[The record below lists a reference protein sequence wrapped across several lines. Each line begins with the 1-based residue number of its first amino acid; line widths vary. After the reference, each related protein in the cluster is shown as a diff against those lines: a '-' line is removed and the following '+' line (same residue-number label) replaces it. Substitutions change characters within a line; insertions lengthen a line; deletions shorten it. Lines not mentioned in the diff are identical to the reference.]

1 MTFPKLHPR
10 LTQQLKQLAQ
20 TTPDGKIRTKDI
32 LQILNEHYIED
43 DVAQQRKKNAMSAN
57 SAELDELYEQ
67 AKKDKQTAEAANV
80 SKSMFLANMSHEIRT
95 PLNGVLGFTSLLM
108 TTDLSETQQEYL
120 DVIHS
125 SGKTLLFLLNDILDL
140 SKIESGSVTLE
151 SISFNLQNVVK
162 ACVNL
167 SRGQLTSPDVDMN
180 TYIDPRLACSYM
192 GDPER
197 LTQIITNFLSNALKF
212 TSKGSIGIEVLALP
226 IPAQSCPEGEA
237 TNTKPFEIRISDT
250 GIGIPDDKV
259 DLIFRTFTQAE
270 SSTTREYGGTGLGLA
285 ISKQLATMM
294 GGDIRVESTP
304 DEGSTF
310 ILTLSLEEAQ
320 DNAGTILSNLDI
332 LGLENKRAL
341 IVDDTTLNRR
351 CFQAQLKDYGM
362 IADTA
367 SSADEAL
374 QYLDTIEHTPDILII
389 DHLMPDTD
397 GLALIKSI
405 RARDDMRDI
414 PIIFA
419 SSSTAPKST
428 YEDAGHDAFISKP
441 IIQKRLLEKL
451 NTLLH
456 PQFSQSDPL
465 TAQKTSAA

>member
-10 LTQQLKQLAQ
+10 LTQHLKQLAK
-20 TTPDGKIRTKDI
+20 TSADGKIRTKDI

-43 DVAQQRKKNAMSAN
+43 DAAQQRRNHAITAS
-57 SAELDELYEQ
+57 STELDERFEQ
-67 AKKDKQTAEAANV
+67 AKKDKLAAEAANV

-108 TTDLSETQQEYL
+108 TTELSEAQQEYL

-151 SISFNLQNVVK
+151 TISFSLQNVVK

-180 TYIDPRLACSYM
+180 TYIDPRLACAYM

-212 TSKGSIGIEVLALP
+212 TSKGSIGIEVLALASP
-226 IPAQSCPEGEA
+226 DNEEKQ
-237 TNTKPFEIRISDT
+237 TFEIRISDT
-250 GIGIPDDKV
+250 GIGIPEDKV
-259 DLIFRTFTQAE
+259 DLIFKTFTQAE
-270 SSTTREYGGTGLGLA
+270 SSTTRQYGGTGLGLA

-294 GGDIRVESTP
+294 GGKITVESTP

-320 DNAGTILSNLDI
+320 DNTGTILSTLDI
-332 LGLENKRAL
+332 SGLENKHAL
-341 IVDDTTLNRR
+341 IVDDTALNRR
-351 CFQAQLKDYGM
+351 CFQAQLKDYG
-362 IADTA
+362 IITDTA
-367 SSADEAL
+367 SNADEAL
-374 QYLDTIEHTPDILII
+374 QYLDTSEHAPDILII

-397 GLALIKSI
+397 GLALIKTI
-405 RARDDMRDI
+405 RARADMHDI

-419 SSSTAPKST
+419 SSSIDAQST
-428 YEDAGHDAFISKP
+428 HENAGYDAFISKP
-441 IIQKRLLEKL
+441 VIQKRLLEKL
-451 NTLLH
+451 NILLR
-456 PQFSQSDPL
+456 PEVSQSDPL
-465 TAQKTSAA
+465 TTQKISAA

>member
-10 LTQQLKQLAQ
+10 LTQHLKQLAK
-20 TTPDGKIRTKDI
+20 TSADGKIRTKDI

-43 DVAQQRKKNAMSAN
+43 DAAQQRRNHAITAN
-57 SAELDELYEQ
+57 STELDERFEQ
-67 AKKDKQTAEAANV
+67 AKKDKLAAEAANV

-108 TTDLSETQQEYL
+108 TTELSEAQQEYL

-151 SISFNLQNVVK
+151 TISFSLQNVVK

-180 TYIDPRLACSYM
+180 TYIDPRLACAYM

-226 IPAQSCPEGEA
+226 CPEGED
-237 TNTKPFEIRISDT
+237 THEKPFEIRISDT

-259 DLIFRTFTQAE
+259 DLIFKTFTQAE

-294 GGDIRVESTP
+294 GGKITVESTP

-310 ILTLSLEEAQ
+310 ILTLSLEEAP
-320 DNAGTILSNLDI
+320 DNTGTILSNLDI
-332 LGLENKRAL
+332 SGLENKRAL
-341 IVDDTTLNRR
+341 IVDDTALNRR
-351 CFQAQLKDYGM
+351 CFQTQLEDYGM

-367 SSADEAL
+367 ESADEAL
-374 QYLDTIEHTPDILII
+374 HYLDTIEHTPDILII
-389 DHLMPDTD
+389 DHLMPGTD

-419 SSSTAPKST
+419 SSSIAPKST
-428 YEDAGHDAFISKP
+428 YENAGHDAFISKP
-441 IIQKRLLEKL
+441 VIQKRLLEKL
-451 NTLLH
+451 NTLLGLGV
-456 PQFSQSDPL
+456 SQSDTL
-465 TAQKTSAA
+465 TTQKTSAA